1 MRRAK
6 GMLDAKDSHV
16 EALRARVDVGAGHR
30 LAMAAAGL
38 HTDAKSV
45 RVDAAATCKG
55 IVMRIERPG
64 MRCVMLHSPGEAVLL
79 RQTTQPRRG
88 HPTTSGFREAEEAP
102 RLASPAIRG
111 GYPLRQPAG
120 GIASLRSDRLIRGGY
135 HVDTF
140 PVDPF
145 LGRAR
150 SWP

>member
-45 RVDAAATCKG
+45 RVDAAAMCKG

-64 MRCVMLHSPGEAVLL
+64 MPVSCCAAQARPSCCARQRNLIAVI
-79 RQTTQPRRG
+79 QPRVIPG
-88 HPTTSGFREAEEAP
+88 
-102 RLASPAIRG
+102 RLRRPPCLAGPAIRG
-111 GYPLRQPAG
+111 GYPLR
-120 GIASLRSDRLIRGGY
+120 
-135 HVDTF
+135 
-140 PVDPF
+140 
-145 LGRAR
+145 
-150 SWP
+150 